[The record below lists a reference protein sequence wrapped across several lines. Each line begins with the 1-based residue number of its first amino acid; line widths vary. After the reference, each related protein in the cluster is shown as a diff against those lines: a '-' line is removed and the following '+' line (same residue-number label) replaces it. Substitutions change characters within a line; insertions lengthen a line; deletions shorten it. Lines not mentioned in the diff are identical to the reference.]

1 MKKNKTC
8 LFSSENGQNVTITP
22 EKQIEIEEDFD
33 STRKCGSAS
42 DSSAVSLLFIYIVNF
57 TLQTVDQKW
66 KNNAINANA
75 FFEIFVFTPQRS
87 SSIASY
93 RASHLFEKNS
103 KNIDY

>member
-42 DSSAVSLLFIYIVNF
+42 DSSAVSLLFINM
-57 TLQTVDQKW
+57 
-66 KNNAINANA
+66 
-75 FFEIFVFTPQRS
+75 
-87 SSIASY
+87 
-93 RASHLFEKNS
+93 NS
-103 KNIDY
+103 KFYTGSGSKMEK